1 MISQF
6 FYFLKKDWK
15 LNLVI
20 FVELVVACALLSM
33 SFSMILTSKENP
45 EARALFTYI
54 GMAAFVLFFFTVALV
69 RVINGQK
76 NSEYYANC
84 IMLGMTKKRLLIW
97 NTIKT
102 TLLYLLALCFA
113 VLIMTWVIS
122 STSIEDGDI
131 EVFLSYKGILVMLG
145 VYVIMYAVNIIPDL
159 FTMYSTDYLEQV
171 RGGTDNE

>member
-6 FYFLKKDWK
+6 SYFLKKDWK

-20 FVELVVACALLSM
+20 FVELVVASALLSM
-33 SFSMILTSKENP
+33 SFSMILTSKDNL

-54 GMAAFVLFFFTVALV
+54 GMAAFVLYFFTVALV

-102 TLLYLLALCFA
+102 TLLYLLAIGSA
-113 VLIMTWVIS
+113 VLIMALVIGN
-122 STSIEDGDI
+122 TSIGEGDE

-145 VYVIMYAVNIIPDL
+145 VFAIMYAVNIIPDL
-159 FTMYSTDYLEQV
+159 FTMYSTDYLGQV

>member
-15 LNLVI
+15 LNIVI
-20 FVELVVACALLSM
+20 FVELLVASALLSM
-33 SFSMILTSKENP
+33 SFSMILTTKENP
-45 EARALFTYI
+45 ESRALFTYI
-54 GMAAFVLFFFTVALV
+54 GLAAFVLYFFTVALV
-69 RVINGQK
+69 RVVNGQK

-102 TLLYLLALCFA
+102 TLLYLFALGLA
-113 VLIMTWVIS
+113 VLLMYIVILK
-122 STSIEDGDI
+122 TSIEEGDI
-131 EVFLSYKGILVMLG
+131 EVFLSYRGILAMIG
-145 VYVIMYAVNIIPDL
+145 AYAIMYAVNIIPDWC
-159 FTMYSTDYLEQV
+159 TMYSTDYLEQV